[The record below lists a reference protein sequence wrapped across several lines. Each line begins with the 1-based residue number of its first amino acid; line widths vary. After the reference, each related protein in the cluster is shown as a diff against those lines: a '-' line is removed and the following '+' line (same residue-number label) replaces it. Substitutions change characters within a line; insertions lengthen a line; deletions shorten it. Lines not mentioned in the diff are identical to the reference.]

1 ALAEAGDPP
10 AAARQFR
17 AAIDDI
23 WRS

>member
-1 ALAEAGDPP
+1 LAEAGDPP